1 LSQRTADALLV
12 LIAVIWGST
21 FAVVHASVD
30 AFPALALIALR
41 FGCASAV
48 FIPAVMREKAAL
60 SRSVLGVGALL
71 GMLLFIGFT
80 TQTVGLQYTTP
91 ARAGFIT
98 GLNVVLVPLLG
109 RIWGERP
116 PRRALIGV
124 VIAVLGLLMLS
135 WGCYLPGFTC
145 ASTGDA
151 APQQWLGDI
160 LVLLCS
166 VAFAMHI
173 VAVGRW
179 AIRLPVIVVN
189 TVQLLVV
196 TILAGLTSLL
206 VSWPPSVPDR
216 DVWVSAIYLGLV
228 ATALVFALQLKL
240 QRYTTSTHTALI
252 FALEPVF
259 AALFSWLWI
268 GEVITGAILVGGALM
283 LVGVMVAE
291 VGWPNRR
298 GMLRRR
304 LTGQSVALD
313 GDA

>member
-1 LSQRTADALLV
+1 
-12 LIAVIWGST
+12 
-21 FAVVHASVD
+21 
-30 AFPALALIALR
+30 
-41 FGCASAV
+41 
-48 FIPAVMREKAAL
+48 M
-60 SRSVLGVGALL
+60 
-71 GMLLFIGFT
+71 
-80 TQTVGLQYTTP
+80 
-91 ARAGFIT
+91 
-98 GLNVVLVPLLG
+98 
-109 RIWGERP
+109 
-116 PRRALIGV
+116 
-124 VIAVLGLLMLS
+124 
-135 WGCYLPGFTC
+135 
-145 ASTGDA
+145 
-151 APQQWLGDI
+151 
-160 LVLLCS
+160 
-166 VAFAMHI
+166 
-173 VAVGRW
+173 
-179 AIRLPVIVVN
+179 
-189 TVQLLVV
+189 
-196 TILAGLTSLL
+196 
-206 VSWPPSVPDR
+206 PDR

>member
-1 LSQRTADALLV
+1 
-12 LIAVIWGST
+12 
-21 FAVVHASVD
+21 
-30 AFPALALIALR
+30 
-41 FGCASAV
+41 
-48 FIPAVMREKAAL
+48 
-60 SRSVLGVGALL
+60 
-71 GMLLFIGFT
+71 
-80 TQTVGLQYTTP
+80 
-91 ARAGFIT
+91 
-98 GLNVVLVPLLG
+98 
-109 RIWGERP
+109 
-116 PRRALIGV
+116 
-124 VIAVLGLLMLS
+124 
-135 WGCYLPGFTC
+135 
-145 ASTGDA
+145 
-151 APQQWLGDI
+151 
-160 LVLLCS
+160 
-166 VAFAMHI
+166 MHI

-206 VSWPPSVPDR
+206 VSWPPSMPDR